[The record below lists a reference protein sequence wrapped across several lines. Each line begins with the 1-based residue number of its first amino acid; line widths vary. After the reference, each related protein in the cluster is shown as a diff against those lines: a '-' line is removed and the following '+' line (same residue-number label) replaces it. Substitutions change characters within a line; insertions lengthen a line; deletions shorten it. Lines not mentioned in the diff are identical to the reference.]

1 MNCKR
6 VSPLLSLLCA
16 GLCFSFGSLGC
27 ADDTT
32 GVDDEAGETTA
43 ASSTAGESEESTSD
57 EGTSSSESATT
68 STDDANFIPSDGTD
82 TTTDA
87 PPGNLGDM
95 CMSDADCAEDLFCNG
110 VPQFGFAVCS
120 ECAGDSDCAG
130 GNCTLTPNGY
140 FECGDG
146 SLGQMCETDEACGDG
161 FYCAEVID
169 LAGLFNG
176 NFCST
181 CKDDS
186 MCMNGQLCAPM
197 VEFTDLMN
205 IGGQRSCVDPKT
217 VPNDQVC
224 DQNGNGDMAC
234 EGFCTV
240 ASLMGLIEIG
250 VCGEC
255 ETDADCM
262 GGTCNPAQLGGGGFS
277 GSTCG

>member
-1 MNCKR
+1 MNIER
-6 VSPLLSLLCA
+6 ITPIFFSLVCA
-16 GLCFSFGSLGC
+16 GLSSACSN
-27 ADDTT
+27 DTAI
-32 GVDDEAGETTA
+32 DDEAGETTA
-43 ASSTAGESEESTSD
+43 ASSTAGETDSGSTSD
-57 EGTSSSESATT
+57 TTTT
-68 STDDANFIPSDGTD
+68 STDTSATDDANFIPQDTGSTTD
-82 TTTDA
+82 T
-87 PPGNLGDM
+87 PVGNLGDM
-95 CMSDADCAEDLFCNG
+95 CMTDADCAEDLFCNG
-110 VPQFGFAVCS
+110 VPQLGFAVCS
-120 ECAGDSDCAG
+120 ECASDADCAG

-146 SLGQMCETDEACGDG
+146 SLGQMCETDAACGDG
-161 FYCAEVID
+161 LYCAEVVN
-169 LAGLFNG
+169 LGGLVNG

-197 VEFTDLMN
+197 IEFTDLMN
-205 IGGQRSCVDPKT
+205 IGGQRSCVDPKS

-224 DQNGNGDMAC
+224 DQNGNGDQAC

-262 GGTCNPAQLGGGGFS
+262 GGTCMPAQLGGGGVS
-277 GSTCG
+277 GSACG